1 MDTYLQTKYWHALHE
16 IYFWF
21 LRFRKLTCSVDLLP
35 YTLCKILMKSLNRT
49 SEKSHSIVYVRMIHG
64 RATKPL
70 IKTIKG
76 WGQICLSRFH
86 LVCSNRVFSALLQR
100 SKSWIKCW
108 NTSAKY
114 NKIGKRQILKK
125 KSAAIQFSLV
135 LSCATIHKYK
145 WHEKTMRTDVFFSCF
160 GVRLKVS

>member
-1 MDTYLQTKYWHALHE
+1 MFIVHWIRIYLQTKYWHALHE

-64 RATKPL
+64 RATEPL

-108 NTSAKY
+108 NTLAKY

-125 KSAAIQFSLV
+125 KICCHSIF
-135 LSCATIHKYK
+135 LSVVMCHY
-145 WHEKTMRTDVFFSCF
+145 S
-160 GVRLKVS
+160 

>member
-1 MDTYLQTKYWHALHE
+1 M
-16 IYFWF
+16 
-21 LRFRKLTCSVDLLP
+21 
-35 YTLCKILMKSLNRT
+35 
-49 SEKSHSIVYVRMIHG
+49 YVGMIHG
-64 RATKPL
+64 RATEPL

-76 WGQICLSRFH
+76 WGQVCLSRFH

-108 NTSAKY
+108 NTLAKY

-135 LSCATIHKYK
+135 LSCATIHKHM
-145 WHEKTMRTDVFFSCF
+145 WHEKTMRTDVFFSCTVVWSDYKF
-160 GVRLKVS
+160 YMQMLFFFCTRIFVSNLKQVPI